1 MYFFPS
7 AQFVLVGHKHVMYNV
22 LGCFLIIIV
31 KFVYM

>member
-22 LGCFLIIIV
+22 LECFLIIIV